1 MVIYH
6 YKYRGDWQ
14 KLLDQDQTLGCRQM
28 ANMSLASVH
37 IASVQA
43 LGGKMERGA
52 RGVCVGLCLFP
63 WSTPREAKK
72 QPLSGS
78 AATSRQQTW
87 PNVPSLGP
95 LSSCC
100 THATMSVQRS
110 LKPMSPH
117 GQYMQGASCTI
128 SKGKRVKSL

>member
-14 KLLDQDQTLGCRQM
+14 RLLDQDQTLGCRQM
-28 ANMSLASVH
+28 ANTCTCSKCTS
-37 IASVQA
+37 I
-43 LGGKMERGA
+43 GGENGEGSQGNVS
-52 RGVCVGLCLFP
+52 GVCLFP

-78 AATSRQQTW
+78 AAMSRQQTW

-95 LSSCC
+95 LSSSC